1 MSASAAPSSLLKTLR
16 NSVLLGL
23 AAGILAFFITDL
35 APVRTLELKWK
46 DVLFEWRGPLSLRD
60 SPIVLVA
67 VSEQSDF
74 ELPVKFPYPTSYYA
88 RLIENLNRAGAAV
101 IGIDIVF
108 DKEDIYNPQN
118 DSLFAAAMA
127 RYGNV
132 VLAGDVRREVQRAAH
147 AELRT
152 MADGQQL
159 VQPIPL
165 LRESNPNQWG
175 FVAVNRDR
183 DGFLRRYPL
192 KATHFEET
200 YYAFSLQV
208 LQVYENIDP
217 AEIYPF
223 PGGFRIGRHRIPLW
237 DSSNFFI
244 NYSGY
249 PGSFPEF
256 NLSDVL
262 DTYDFFTLIEDEDFQ
277 INAFDDPEFGLLY
290 QEVFRDKIVLV
301 GATMPELHDFYP
313 TPFAPNGNMPGYE
326 SHANALQ
333 TILSGAFITRPSLGL
348 TFGIILL
355 FGVISTLLMTA
366 LDFRMGTLTWLIIAG
381 GYVYAVFALFAG
393 QGFLMETIGPVLAL
407 VLGYGSSVG
416 YRYVGEQKEKQR
428 IRSMF
433 GTYVSP
439 EVVNSIIASGEMPR
453 LGGER
458 SHITAFFSDIQ
469 GFSAFSEKLS
479 PEELVELM
487 NEYLTAMTDI
497 LIEEGGT
504 LDKYIGDAIVAIF
517 GAPVKLEHHAW
528 HGCRTALRM
537 LHRQADLRKK
547 WKEEGDK
554 WPEIVHSMQ
563 TRIGLNSGDV
573 ITGNM
578 GSLKRFN
585 YTMMGDDV
593 NLAARCESGAKSY
606 GVYAMVTEATRNLA
620 MQYNDEIV
628 FRELDR
634 IVVKGRTKPVVMY
647 EVIDFRDQC
656 SDRDQQCL
664 AAYAAGLEAYYRQ
677 DWSRAGEQFT
687 LSASMERNQPRD
699 AAHADANPS
708 LIMLRRVALMREHP
722 PAADWDGV
730 FVMQTK

>member
-1 MSASAAPSSLLKTLR
+1 MTTTSKSPRFKNLYISAIAGLL
-16 NSVLLGL
+16 
-23 AAGILAFFITDL
+23 AGVLAFFVTDF
-35 APVRTLELKWK
+35 APVRTLELKWI
-46 DVLFEWRGPLSLRD
+46 DVLFEMRGPKSLDD

-108 DKEDIYNPQN
+108 DKNDIYDPRN
-118 DSLFAAAMA
+118 DTLFAAALSK
-127 RYGNV
+127 YNNV

-152 MADGQQL
+152 MASGQQL

-165 LRESNPNQWG
+165 LRDANPNNWG

-192 KATHFEET
+192 VAPHFET
-200 YYAFSLQV
+200 NYYAFSLQV
-208 LQVYENIDP
+208 LRVLEQIDES
-217 AEIYPF
+217 EIYPY

-237 DSSNFFI
+237 DNSNFFI

-256 NLSDVL
+256 NFSDVI
-262 DTYDFFTLIEDEDFQ
+262 DTYDFFTLNEDEDFQ
-277 INAFDDPEFGLLY
+277 INAFDDPDFGLLY
-290 QEVFRDKIVLV
+290 QDVFRDKIVLV

-333 TILSGAFITRPSLGL
+333 TILSGSFITRPALGVTFL
-348 TFGIILL
+348 IIVLFGI
-355 FGVISTLLMTA
+355 FATVLMTYT
-366 LDFRMGTLTWLIIAG
+366 DFRIGTLVWLLLLG
-381 GYVYAVFALFAG
+381 GYLYLVFFLFAG
-393 QGFLMETIGPVLAL
+393 RGFLLETTGPVLAL
-407 VLGYGSSVG
+407 IFGYGSSVG
-416 YRYVGEQKEKQR
+416 YRYINEQQEKKR

-439 EVVNSIIASGEMPR
+439 EVVNYIISSGQMPK

-458 SHITAFFSDIQ
+458 SFITAFFSDIQ

-528 HGCRTALRM
+528 HACSTAVRI
-537 LHRQADLRKK
+537 LHRQAELREK
-547 WKEEGDK
+547 WQSEGDK
-554 WPEIVHSMQ
+554 WPEIVHHMQ
-563 TRIGLNSGDV
+563 TRIGLNSGEV

-578 GSLKRFN
+578 GSQKRFN

-606 GVYAMVTEATRNLA
+606 GVYAMVTKATRDLA
-620 MQYNDEIV
+620 LKYSDGIV
-628 FRELDR
+628 FRELDK
-634 IVVKGRTKPVVMY
+634 IVVKGRTKPEIMY
-647 EVIDFRDQC
+647 ELVDFQERC
-656 SDRDQQCL
+656 SENDLLCL
-664 AAYAAGLEAYYRQ
+664 KHYDEALQAYYRQ
-677 DWSRAGEQFT
+677 DWDMAESGFVAAAK
-687 LSASMERNQPRD
+687 LERHQPD
-699 AAHADANPS
+699 SEKDGDVNPS
-708 LIMLRRVALMREHP
+708 LIMLQRVRAMRENP
-722 PAADWDGV
+722 PAADWNGV